1 MKLMKMMKFGLG
13 VKGLNKAF
21 CEYSKPKKL
30 ENLYFSDGPIY
41 SYHLIENRVETS
53 SYNES
58 YYIIF
63 TVILRPEFEIAKT
76 KNILKRTDFM
86 VCKLFLFFFQ

>member
-1 MKLMKMMKFGLG
+1 MKFGLG
-13 VKGLNKAF
+13 VIWLNKAF

-30 ENLYFSDGPIY
+30 ENLYFSDGPSY
-41 SYHLIENRVETS
+41 SYHLIDNRVETS

-63 TVILRPEFEIAKT
+63 TVILRPEFEIAKK